1 MLEKALLSGIWTGFG
16 LLLLMPL
23 VVTPQTIFPFIVGKA
38 LYSRAIIEIIFGLW
52 ALLAILRPA
61 YRPPRSWLL
70 ILLALSLGVAI
81 LAACFGVS
89 VQRSF
94 WSTYERMQGVVDLA
108 HWFVFTVVVVSVVRT
123 FRGWGV
129 LLNLNLGVSLIVA
142 LLALSQHYAN
152 VDFSL
157 FASSPYRESA
167 SFGNPTYL
175 GAYMLVNV
183 ILALG
188 FLIRPFIPAR
198 WTEKNSFL
206 LLWGGRCF
214 WGSTAFLNLWV
225 LTLTGA
231 RGALLGLILGL
242 GFSAVLFVF
251 LARRRAVRLAAIGVT
266 SVLGGMSILLA
277 SVFLMPDTLPF
288 NIPPHS
294 VFAPRTSNTLPAERF
309 LSIRGRL
316 EFWEASV
323 KGCVDEPLLGRGPEN
338 YVVVFGRYASGI
350 GGTIEISDTAHGEIF
365 EALTTTGLSGLLSYL
380 TLWALTFSVVVR
392 AAAGTMDFREQ
403 VLTLFIGAALMGHF
417 VQSQFLF
424 NISTTSLQYSLL
436 LAFVVTLERGR
447 GERAPARRRRAIGR
461 HTGLRIGLGVG
472 ALALVGVGLLT
483 NHAQYS
489 AASAVRRM
497 VAPTSTFDQALD
509 CFEQALT
516 DFKPLAN
523 YPRLVLFDNV
533 ARLWPMLGIL
543 SKSRLLALVDTE
555 AAAAIDSEPENWRV
569 YLALARLYGTIAAS
583 DPAYVER
590 AIRYRDKTL
599 ELAPHR
605 HEAGALLLWIPV
617 VWRPYGELA
626 PYRQEVRVLL
636 PPVPRTSHTEIH
648 SAQNAL

>member
-1 MLEKALLSGIWTGFG
+1 MLEKALLSGIWTGLG

-38 LYSRAIIEIIFGLW
+38 LYSRTIIEIILGLW

-108 HWFVFTVVVVSVVRT
+108 HWFVFTVVVASVVRT

-142 LLALSQHYAN
+142 LLALSQYSAN

-157 FASSPYRESA
+157 FAFSPYRESA

-175 GAYMLVNV
+175 GTYMLVNV

-188 FLIRPFIPAR
+188 FLIRSFIPAQR
-198 WTEKNSFL
+198 IGKNFFL

-214 WGSTAFLNLWV
+214 WGGTALINIWV
-225 LTLTGA
+225 LILTGT

-251 LARRRAVRLAAIGVT
+251 LARRRPVRLAAIGLT
-266 SVLGGMSILLA
+266 GTLGGAAILIA
-277 SVFLMPDTLPF
+277 SVFLTPDILPF

-294 VFAPRTSNTLPAERF
+294 AFAPRTSEVLPGEKF

-316 EFWEASV
+316 ALWEAGV
-323 KGCVDEPLLGRGPEN
+323 KGFVDEPLLGWGPEN
-338 YVVVFGRYASGI
+338 YIVVFGRYASGLGSSI
-350 GGTIEISDTAHGEIF
+350 KISDAAHGEMF
-365 EALTTTGLSGLLSYL
+365 EVLTTAGLFGLSSYL
-380 TLWALTFSVVVR
+380 ALWALTFSVVVR
-392 AAAGTMDFREQ
+392 AATGTMDFREQ
-403 VLTLFIGAALMGHF
+403 VLTLFVGATLMGHF
-417 VQSQFLF
+417 VQSQFFF
-424 NISTTSLQYSLL
+424 NIPTTSLQYSLL

-447 GERAPARRRRAIGR
+447 GERAPARRRRATGW

-483 NHAQYS
+483 NQAQYS

-543 SKSRLLALVDTE
+543 SKSRLLVLVDTE

-583 DPAYVER
+583 GPAYAET
-590 AIRYRDKTL
+590 AIRYRDKAL

-605 HEAGALLLWIPV
+605 HEAEALLLWIPV
-617 VWRPYGELA
+617 VWGPYGELV
-626 PYRQEVRVLL
+626 PYRQEVRAVL
-636 PPVPRTSHTEIH
+636 PPAPRTSHPEIH

>member
-1 MLEKALLSGIWTGFG
+1 M
-16 LLLLMPL
+16 
-23 VVTPQTIFPFIVGKA
+23 
-38 LYSRAIIEIIFGLW
+38 
-52 ALLAILRPA
+52 
-61 YRPPRSWLL
+61 
-70 ILLALSLGVAI
+70 
-81 LAACFGVS
+81 
-89 VQRSF
+89 
-94 WSTYERMQGVVDLA
+94 
-108 HWFVFTVVVVSVVRT
+108 
-123 FRGWGV
+123 
-129 LLNLNLGVSLIVA
+129 
-142 LLALSQHYAN
+142 
-152 VDFSL
+152 
-157 FASSPYRESA
+157 
-167 SFGNPTYL
+167 
-175 GAYMLVNV
+175 
-183 ILALG
+183 
-188 FLIRPFIPAR
+188 
-198 WTEKNSFL
+198 
-206 LLWGGRCF
+206 
-214 WGSTAFLNLWV
+214 
-225 LTLTGA
+225 
-231 RGALLGLILGL
+231 
-242 GFSAVLFVF
+242 
-251 LARRRAVRLAAIGVT
+251 IG
-266 SVLGGMSILLA
+266 VLGGASILIA
-277 SVFLMPDTLPF
+277 SVFLMPDILPF
-288 NIPPHS
+288 NISPHS
-294 VFAPRTSNTLPAERF
+294 AFAPRTSKEVPGEKF
-309 LSIRGRL
+309 LSIRSRL
-316 EFWEASV
+316 EFWKAGV
-323 KGCVDEPLLGRGPEN
+323 KGFVDEPLLGWGPEN
-338 YVVVFGRYASGI
+338 YIVIFGRYASGL
-350 GGTIEISDTAHGEIF
+350 GSNIEISDTAHSEIF

-392 AAAGTMDFREQ
+392 AAGTMDFREQ

-461 HTGLRIGLGVG
+461 HTGIRIGLGVG

-497 VAPTSTFDQALD
+497 VAPTRTFDQALD

-523 YPRLVLFDNV
+523 YPRLVLFDNA
-533 ARLWPMLGIL
+533 ARLWPTLGIL

-569 YLALARLYGTIAAS
+569 YLALARLYGVIAAS
-583 DPAYVER
+583 GPAYVER

-617 VWRPYGELA
+617 VWGLYEELV

>member
-1 MLEKALLSGIWTGFG
+1 MLEKVLLSGIWTGFV

-108 HWFVFTVVVVSVVRT
+108 HWFVFTVVVASVVRT

-152 VDFSL
+152 VGSSL
-157 FASSPYRESA
+157 FAFSPYRESA

-175 GAYMLVNV
+175 GTYMLVNV

-188 FLIRPFIPAR
+188 FLIRSFIPAQR
-198 WTEKNSFL
+198 IGKNFFL
-206 LLWGGRCF
+206 LLWSGRCF
-214 WGSTAFLNLWV
+214 WGGTALINIWV
-225 LTLTGA
+225 LILTGT

-251 LARRRAVRLAAIGVT
+251 LARRRAVRLAAIGLT
-266 SVLGGMSILLA
+266 GTLGGAAILIA
-277 SVFLMPDTLPF
+277 SMFLTPDILPF

-294 VFAPRTSNTLPAERF
+294 AFAPRTSEVLPGEKF

-316 EFWEASV
+316 ALWEAGV
-323 KGCVDEPLLGRGPEN
+323 KGFVDEPFLGWGPEN
-338 YVVVFGRYASGI
+338 YIVVFGRYASGLGSSI
-350 GGTIEISDTAHGEIF
+350 KISDAAHGEMF
-365 EALTTTGLSGLLSYL
+365 EVLTTAGLFGLLSYL
-380 TLWALTFSVVVR
+380 ALWALTFSVVVR
-392 AAAGTMDFREQ
+392 AATGMDFREQ
-403 VLTLFIGAALMGHF
+403 VLTLFVGATLMGHF

-424 NISTTSLQYSLL
+424 DISTTSLQYSLL
-436 LAFVVTLERGR
+436 LACVATLERGR
-447 GERAPARRRRAIGR
+447 RERAPARRRRAIGR
-461 HTGLRIGLGVG
+461 HTGIRIGLGVG

-497 VAPTSTFDQALD
+497 VAPTSTFDQALGY
-509 CFEQALT
+509 CEQALI

-523 YPRLVLFDNV
+523 YPRLVLFENA
-533 ARLWPMLGIL
+533 ARLWPTLGLL

-569 YLALARLYGTIAAS
+569 YLALARLYGVIAAS

-605 HEAGALLLWIPV
+605 QEAGALLLWIPV
-617 VWRPYGELA
+617 VWGLYEELV
-626 PYRQEVRVLL
+626 PYRQEVRAVL
-636 PPVPRTSHTEIH
+636 PPVPRTSHAEIH